1 MVVTD
6 SPACA
11 RALLPGLLTGPFKAI
26 GAPWPG
32 IGPPHQL
39 LEPGSAHAAPQR
51 ECGWRH
57 VLVREVAPMSQY
69 DQLIALARDG
79 SPLPHGIACLAG
91 TGSGFHG
98 FRDRPW
104 VTAQGN
110 IHLTAVL
117 TPLRPIPHAGTIFT
131 VLAANAVVDTL
142 DGLPGLRGRAGI
154 KWVNDILVEGA
165 KVGGALAWTQSQGDD
180 ITGVIVGIGLNV
192 ENTPGVERSP
202 EVPAAGSLRD
212 FVPSPDTLGVGEVVL
227 RLLAAL
233 ERHYTLLLREGAG
246 PAMDRYRARSAVVG
260 REVMVRDDR
269 EQPHRAVLARGRVLA
284 VGDGLELYL
293 EGNPTPLTRGRLEW
307 AANPE
312 TGE

>member
-1 MVVTD
+1 MVFTD
-6 SPACA
+6 NPACA
-11 RALLPGLLTGPFKAI
+11 RAFLPGLLTGPFRAI
-26 GAPWPG
+26 EAPGPG
-32 IGPPHQL
+32 VGPAHRL
-39 LEPGSAHAAPQR
+39 LEPGPVHTAPQR

-57 VLVREVAPMSQY
+57 LLVREVAPMSQY
-69 DQLIALARDG
+69 DQLIALARAG

-104 VTAQGN
+104 ATAPGN

-117 TPLRPIPHAGTIFT
+117 TPQRPVPHAGTIFT
-131 VLAANAVVDTL
+131 VVAANAIVDTL
-142 DGLPGLRGRAGI
+142 DGLPALRGRAGI
-154 KWVNDILVEGA
+154 KWINDILVDGA

-180 ITGVIVGIGLNV
+180 ITAVVVGIGLNV
-192 ENTPGVERSP
+192 ERTPAVERSP

-212 FVPSPDTLGVGEVVL
+212 FVPSPDTLGVGEVAP
-227 RLLAAL
+227 RLLTAL

-246 PAMDRYRARSAVVG
+246 PAMDRYRARSAVLG

-269 EQPHRAVLARGRVLA
+269 EWAHRAVLARGRVRA

-293 EGNPTPLTRGRLEW
+293 AGNPTPLTRGRLEW
-307 AANPE
+307 AAAPE
-312 TGE
+312 TGK